1 MEVADEITLRAVG
14 RPVDRTVRLPG
25 SKSLT
30 NRALLV
36 AALAG
41 GTSPLEGVLLADDTR
56 LMIEALR
63 ALGIG
68 VQELASDPSGRRE
81 AAEVVVEGRGGYW
94 PNAEA
99 DLFCGNAG
107 TAMRFLTAA
116 CAIGHGEYR
125 LDGVPRMRARPIG
138 DLVDALRSLGAPIE
152 YEEREGYCPL
162 RVHARGLRG
171 GTVRLESP
179 PSSQFVSAL
188 LMAAPYAARDVMIDV
203 AGALPSEP
211 YVGITLRVMEAFG
224 AAVVEERCSTA
235 APGCE
240 SSPAVLGCVP
250 GGPRKFIVPARQT
263 YRATRYRIEPDAS
276 AAAYFLAAAALTGGR
291 VTVEELGAVSCQ
303 GDARFVEVLERMGC
317 RVDRTQDATTV
328 WGPADGR
335 LRGID
340 VDLNAMPDTAPTL
353 AVLAAF
359 AEGPTRIRNVGN
371 LRIKETDRL
380 AALAAELRRMGVETT
395 VHLDEIEIRP
405 AGPPKSAV
413 IETYD
418 DHRMAM
424 SFALA
429 GLRVDGLVI
438 RNPRCVSKTFPGFFE
453 LWAELG
459 R

>member
-1 MEVADEITLRAVG
+1 MDVSDEITLRAVA

-41 GTSPLEGVLLADDTR
+41 GTSPLEGALLADDTR

-68 VQELASDPSGRRE
+68 VREAASDPGGRRE
-81 AAEVVVEGRGGYW
+81 AAEVVVEGHGGYW

-116 CAIGHGEYR
+116 CAIGRGEYR

-138 DLVDALRSLGAPIE
+138 DLVEALRCLGALIE
-152 YEEREGYCPL
+152 CQEREGYCPL
-162 RVHARGLRG
+162 LVHACGLRG

-235 APGCE
+235 A
-240 SSPAVLGCVP
+240 LGCVP
-250 GGPRKFIVPARQT
+250 GGPWKFIVPARQT

-291 VTVEELGAVSCQ
+291 VTVEGLGAASCQ

-317 RVDRTQDATTV
+317 RVDRTEDATTV

-380 AALAAELRRMGVETT
+380 AALAAELGRMGVETA
-395 VHLDEIEIRP
+395 VHDDGIEIRP

-453 LWAELG
+453 LWAGLG